1 MVKLLRVALP
11 VEQLRCRRII
21 LRRPQSTC
29 VRLELHCVQPLHL
42 PEIKRLLLLAVSA
55 ESSPFQKHL
64 RRTGLSA
71 RQAEMTASRQVDG
84 VCPGVKAEFCLRP
97 LLALRR
103 KLAHPVPQLKQKARP
118 VFRLVKRLPGR
129 LDMKRPQHLLKRH
142 PAPLSGADDCSQQF
156 FQQNDFRRT
165 EAMSAV
171 MHRLPEQLIF
181 FPAPQDQN
189 VIGREGLRY
198 RIQNLFSRLCCFQY
212 RDVVVNSI
220 FCPLRQG
227 AHVVQMGVASVP
239 RHSIR
244 AVRLTADRKNIAR
257 NGHFGPGIPHERHKQ
272 ALHFYRPFLWPCSLL
287 PPILQIICPIKLSF
301 EIFCSKNALDPAIQG
316 IAVVFLKFQPA

>member
-1 MVKLLRVALP
+1 
-11 VEQLRCRRII
+11 
-21 LRRPQSTC
+21 
-29 VRLELHCVQPLHL
+29 
-42 PEIKRLLLLAVSA
+42 
-55 ESSPFQKHL
+55 
-64 RRTGLSA
+64 
-71 RQAEMTASRQVDG
+71 
-84 VCPGVKAEFCLRP
+84 
-97 LLALRR
+97 
-103 KLAHPVPQLKQKARP
+103 
-118 VFRLVKRLPGR
+118 
-129 LDMKRPQHLLKRH
+129 MKRPQHLLKRH
-142 PAPLSGADDCSQQF
+142 PASLSGVDDCSQQF

-171 MHRLPEQLIF
+171 MHRLPEQLTF

-257 NGHFGPGIPHERHKQ
+257 NGISARAFHMSVTNRHFIFTVLSSGR
-272 ALHFYRPFLWPCSLL
+272 AL
-287 PPILQIICPIKLSF
+287 
-301 EIFCSKNALDPAIQG
+301 FCSYFTNHLSDKTL
-316 IAVVFLKFQPA
+316 F